1 MCHISNKSNY
11 IYYMR
16 YLFILLVLF
25 PNYVFS
31 QSKTDTIAFKLNKQ
45 NNICIKARIDD
56 SDTLLLMFHTSASD
70 ITLTREAIKNKIQI
84 KLENTDQIQTWGG
97 MAQSENSEHHSF
109 YINNLEWSDLTV
121 FSDDNS
127 GIGTDGKFGVDIF
140 KGKIVALNYD
150 NLQMIVSD
158 KLPKKLRGYSKSNLY
173 FEKGSMFID
182 GKIKSRKSTYTDKF
196 MFHSGYGRSILLDPK
211 IAEKYNMN
219 ELKTIEESELRDSF
233 NNVFKIETKEI
244 PEVTVGG
251 LKIKNVPLS
260 IAARSSDIPMRVFG
274 NDLLKRFNV
283 IFDFQKNEI
292 YLKPNHLR
300 KVPYYKKG

>member
-1 MCHISNKSNY
+1 MKHGNQKITY
-11 IYYMR
+11 IYQMKYT
-16 YLFILLVLF
+16 ILLFLLF
-25 PNYVFS
+25 TSIAFP
-31 QSKTDTIAFKLNKQ
+31 QSKIDTINFTLNQ
-45 NNICIKARIDD
+45 QSNICIKARIDD

-70 ITLTREAIKNKIQI
+70 ITLTREAIKNKIEI
-84 KLENTDQIQTWGG
+84 KLENTDQVQTWGG

-109 YINNLEWSDLTV
+109 YINNLVWSNLTV

-127 GIGTDGKFGVDIF
+127 GVGTDGKFGVDIF
-140 KGKIVALNYD
+140 KDKIVTLDYD

-158 KLPKKLRGYSKSNLY
+158 ELPKKLRGYSKSNLY
-173 FEKGSMFID
+173 FEKGSMFIE
-182 GKIKSRKSTYTDKF
+182 GKLKSRKSTYTNKF

-219 ELKTIEESELRDSF
+219 KLKTIEESELRDSF

-244 PEVTVGG
+244 PEVTVGE

-260 IAARSSDIPMRVFG
+260 IAARSSEIPMRVFG

-283 IFDFQKNEI
+283 IFDFQNNKI
-292 YLKPNHLR
+292 YLKPNNLWN
-300 KVPYYKKG
+300 VPYFKKG